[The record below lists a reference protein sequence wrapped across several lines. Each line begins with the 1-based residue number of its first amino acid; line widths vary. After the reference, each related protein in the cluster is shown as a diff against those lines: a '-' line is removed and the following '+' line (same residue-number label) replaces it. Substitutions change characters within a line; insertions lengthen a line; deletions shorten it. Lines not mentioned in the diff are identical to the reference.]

1 MVLMEDDD
9 DELLLEMMSFRSAGC
24 DAAFAKSSVT
34 NNRES
39 RSIII

>member
-1 MVLMEDDD
+1 MVLMDDDDD

-39 RSIII
+39 RSK